1 MSNYIKMVDCS
12 EEELMHYGVLG
23 MKWHHHKAKGY
34 YNKMMRY
41 KNSAQVKGQDAVR
54 MIGQPGENRKQT
66 KALLKGSQ
74 KDLVKANKYLQKHN
88 KYIDKM
94 NAGFD
99 ENRDKVMKSKKYV
112 QLEQQKKYAEDAKA
126 AYKKSL
132 DRGDYDE
139 VDKATYDKA
148 YKPVYDKTYKEEYKR
163 LTDEA
168 RKMGWLDDDM
178 DKLNKIDAAEY
189 AHEMGEQAA
198 FDQKG
203 IYKPNMDRYN
213 SMVSTQDKEI
223 SNAQNKQDK
232 MLNKVEKKR
241 KKYVSFVY

>member
-1 MSNYIKMVDCS
+1 
-12 EEELMHYGVLG
+12 
-23 MKWHHHKAKGY
+23 
-34 YNKMMRY
+34 
-41 KNSAQVKGQDAVR
+41 
-54 MIGQPGENRKQT
+54 
-66 KALLKGSQ
+66 
-74 KDLVKANKYLQKHN
+74 
-88 KYIDKM
+88 M

-99 ENRDKVMKSKKYV
+99 ENRDKVMKSKKYTT
-112 QLEQQKKYAEDAKA
+112 LQKQIDYANDAKA

-139 VDKATYDKA
+139 VDKAVYDKA

-168 RKMGWLDDDM
+168 RKMGWLDDEM
-178 DKLNKIDAAEY
+178 DKLNKMDAADY

-198 FDQKG
+198 FDQKD

-223 SNAQNKQDK
+223 SNAQNKQNK
-232 MLNKVEKKR
+232 MTDKVEKKR
-241 KKYVSFVY
+241 KKYVNFVY